1 MIRVYTDGSYKPT
14 LNQGGYSSVI
24 TEDGKVIKIL
34 YQGFKNTTN
43 NRQELKGVLEAL
55 KYFKTPQV
63 LEIYSDS
70 SYVVSSINNG
80 HVAK

>member
-43 NRQELKGVLEAL
+43 NRFQELEE
-55 KYFKTPQV
+55 F
-63 LEIYSDS
+63 
-70 SYVVSSINNG
+70 
-80 HVAK
+80 

>member
-43 NRQELKGVLEAL
+43 YIAWIRIN
-55 KYFKTPQV
+55 FKN
-63 LEIYSDS
+63 LRSFKIL
-70 SYVVSSINNG
+70 
-80 HVAK
+80 

>member
-55 KYFKTPQV
+55 KYFKTP
-63 LEIYSDS
+63 
-70 SYVVSSINNG
+70 
-80 HVAK
+80 

>member
-43 NRQELKGVLEAL
+43 YIA
-55 KYFKTPQV
+55 
-63 LEIYSDS
+63 
-70 SYVVSSINNG
+70 
-80 HVAK
+80 